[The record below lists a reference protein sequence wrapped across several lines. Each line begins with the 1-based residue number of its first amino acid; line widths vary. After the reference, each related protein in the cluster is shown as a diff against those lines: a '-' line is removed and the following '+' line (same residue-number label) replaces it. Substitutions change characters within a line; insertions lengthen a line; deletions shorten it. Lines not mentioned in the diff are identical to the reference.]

1 MPSTKQISTKSLRN
15 KIVDLKE
22 RLIRGDISSY
32 LWLPMQNMWVDVL
45 RKDMSLHEVLE
56 DVLLRNGMKI
66 GDTTINQVKAFG

>member
-1 MPSTKQISTKSLRN
+1 
-15 KIVDLKE
+15 
-22 RLIRGDISSY
+22 
-32 LWLPMQNMWVDVL
+32 MQNMWVDVL

>member
-1 MPSTKQISTKSLRN
+1 M
-15 KIVDLKE
+15 KE

-45 RKDMSLHEVLE
+45 RKDRSLHEVLE

>member
-1 MPSTKQISTKSLRN
+1 M
-15 KIVDLKE
+15 KE

-66 GDTTINQVKAFG
+66 GDTTINQVKVFG

>member
-1 MPSTKQISTKSLRN
+1 M
-15 KIVDLKE
+15 KE